1 MSLELNLSSLV
12 FIEIW
17 KKTEYL
23 NFTVQTK
30 IAIVRVN
37 LKVLAIQTIILIS
50 LKRARKEI
58 EKYIKV

>member
-1 MSLELNLSSLV
+1 MSLEMNLSSLV

-17 KKTEYL
+17 KK
-23 NFTVQTK
+23 TVQTK

-37 LKVLAIQTIILIS
+37 LKVLAIKTIILIS
-50 LKRARKEI
+50 LKRALYKEI